1 MDKQTYEKIIEALV
15 ARLGFIEWQFE
26 LEKEEN
32 AQLKKKISRLE
43 QEKKDGV

>member
-15 ARLGFIEWQFE
+15 ARLGFIEWQFD

-32 AQLKKKISRLE
+32 ANLKKQLR
-43 QEKKDGV
+43 EKEKNNGI